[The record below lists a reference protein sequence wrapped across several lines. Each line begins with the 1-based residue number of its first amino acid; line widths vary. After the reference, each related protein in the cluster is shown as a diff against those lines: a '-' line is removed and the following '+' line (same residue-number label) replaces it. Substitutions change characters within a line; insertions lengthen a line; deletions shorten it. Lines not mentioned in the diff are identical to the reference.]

1 MSSDPVPHA
10 MYQAVCDMLS
20 DASRREIVLR
30 AELVVAREE
39 NARLVENERIAE
51 NETLAR
57 IGREA
62 ERKAAE

>member
-1 MSSDPVPHA
+1 

-39 NARLVENERIAE
+39 LAAQKVENDKAFDDFK
-51 NETLAR
+51 LAFVR
-57 IGREA
+57 PDTE
-62 ERKAAE
+62 

>member
-1 MSSDPVPHA
+1 

-39 NARLVENERIAE
+39 NARLNAE
-51 NETLAR
+51 LVNASADVAR
-57 IGREA
+57 GPHEQADAVVFGFGREA
-62 ERKAAE
+62 V